1 MKKQFLWKMV
11 ALYIILAFAGCA
23 SGPSAKP
30 YTSNPKVQ
38 RVSNEYFKAE
48 IEPLLNKDGKFYDA
62 FHFSVTNKTSADL
75 YIEWNQTYYLLNGKK
90 HGLFFWDGI
99 DWEAL
104 KKAKEHP
111 RVKVAAG
118 ITHTVEIFPAKL
130 AGRSM
135 RTGSSSEMYL
145 RGIMPAGENGVLLT
159 VKKGDKVINEKLTV
173 LIKE

>member
-1 MKKQFLWKMV
+1 MNKQFLWKMI
-11 ALYIILAFAGCA
+11 ALCIILAFAGCA

-30 YTSNPKVQ
+30 YTSNPKIQ

-48 IEPLLNKDGKFYDA
+48 IEPLLDKDGKFYNA
-62 FHFSVTNKTSADL
+62 FHFSVTNKTSGDL
-75 YIEWNQTYYLLNGKK
+75 VIEWNRTYYLLNGKK

-111 RVKVAAG
+111 LVKVAAG

-159 VKKGDKVINEKLTV
+159 VKKGDKLIKETLTV

>member
-1 MKKQFLWKMV
+1 M
-11 ALYIILAFAGCA
+11 
-23 SGPSAKP
+23 
-30 YTSNPKVQ
+30 
-38 RVSNEYFKAE
+38 
-48 IEPLLNKDGKFYDA
+48 NKDGKFYDA

>member
-1 MKKQFLWKMV
+1 MKKQLLWKMV
-11 ALYIILAFAGCA
+11 ALCITLAFAGCA
-23 SGPSAKP
+23 SGPSAKVQ
-30 YTSNPKVQ
+30 TSSPKIQ
-38 RVSNEYFKAE
+38 RVSNNYFKAE

-62 FHFSVTNKTSADL
+62 FHFSITNKTSADL
-75 YIEWNQTYYLLNGKK
+75 YIEWNRTYYLVNGKK

-99 DWEAL
+99 DWKAL
-104 KKAKEHP
+104 KEAKKHP
-111 RVKVAAG
+111 MVKVAAG

-145 RGIMPAGENGVLLT
+145 RGFMPAGENGVLFT